1 MRVCELVNW
10 KRCEVVGSL
19 CARKCFG
26 ELMRRCGVLE
36 KDYELARG
44 SGELMSWE
52 KMWSSQAAY
61 ECKKC
66 KPPSSSQLVGY
77 WLQVARFN
85 NS

>member
-1 MRVCELVNW
+1 M
-10 KRCEVVGSL
+10 
-19 CARKCFG
+19 
-26 ELMRRCGVLE
+26 LE

-85 NS
+85 NSLHNKCTLPGTVGSTEDIPS